1 MDMTQE
7 WYTWSILNMFYVHI
21 MFNTQMHW
29 IETKPDENHVG
40 VILFATTF
48 DVDPII
54 LWKN

>member
-1 MDMTQE
+1 
-7 WYTWSILNMFYVHI
+7 MFYVHI
-21 MFNTQMHW
+21 MFSTQMHW
-29 IETKPDENHVG
+29 IEAKPDENHVG

>member
-1 MDMTQE
+1 
-7 WYTWSILNMFYVHI
+7 MFYVHI